1 MTKVAQSAREAHDD
15 HSLRRVPVADKRP
28 MWQVLVV
35 RLGYFACVSQLM
47 LGAQLGYGM
56 TFSGAFWA
64 VMFGSVILQAIGF
77 AVGLAAAKEGLSTAL
92 LTRWTGFGKIGSAL
106 IGLAIALSLTGWFGV
121 QNSVFATG
129 LHEATGLFS
138 VPIWSVITGLALT
151 VLVVYGF
158 KLLSYTANIALPL
171 FLLAVVIAA
180 FQMLSDAPIGELLS
194 TPPAGPE
201 LPMSVAITMVTGG
214 FIVGVATTPDISRFV
229 TTWKDVF
236 WMTLI
241 STFVG
246 ELSICLIAVL
256 MAHAV
261 KSPDVVTIM
270 ISLSGW
276 LGASIVLFST
286 VKINDINLYSSSLGL
301 TNALNIFFGRN
312 FNRGTM
318 TIVVGVLGTIMS
330 VAGIIDQFIGFLVL
344 LGVVIPP
351 VVGVIFVDYFV
362 LKRSRK
368 ELDESRVTG
377 ELPEHC
383 ELWNPVSIIAWVTG
397 FLVGYFVTGF
407 GVPSINSLLVA
418 GLVYFIG
425 MKMVGTKTM
434 PASSVAAEAKD

>member
-1 MTKVAQSAREAHDD
+1 MADVKTNAREAHDD

-56 TFSGAFWA
+56 TFSNAFWA

-138 VPIWSVITGLALT
+138 VPVWSVITGLALT
-151 VLVVYGF
+151 ALVVYGF
-158 KLLSYTANIALPL
+158 KQLSYTANIALPL
-171 FLLAVVIAA
+171 FLLAVGIAA
-180 FQMLSDAPIGELLS
+180 YHMLADASIGQLMS

-201 LPMSVAITMVTGG
+201 LPMNVAITMVTGG

-229 TTWKDVF
+229 TTWKQVF

-301 TNALNIFFGRN
+301 TNALNIFFKKD

-318 TIVVGVLGTIMS
+318 TIVVGLLGTVMS

-351 VVGVIFVDYFV
+351 VVGVIFVDYFI
-362 LKRSRK
+362 LKRSRR
-368 ELDESRVTG
+368 ELDESRATG
-377 ELPEHC
+377 ELPAHC
-383 ELWNPVSIIAWVTG
+383 ELWNPVSIIAWVVG

-407 GVPSINSLLVA
+407 GVPSINSLIVA

-425 MKMVGTKTM
+425 MKIVGVKATPEENT
-434 PASSVAAEAKD
+434 SSV